1 MSEIA
6 QLKQSPIFSATK
18 AESIGMVNGYLE
30 DLAFNGGD
38 PLKDL
43 VLCRKYIFVLEEI
56 EKGLKGFAMSELEK
70 FDNNETDLLSSTLKA
85 VESGVKYDF
94 SGSSAWVAQKAVVDK
109 ATAKLKEIETFAKAC
124 KEKTIVVD
132 SESGEIHEYFPPSK
146 SSSTSIRFTFK

>member
-6 QLKQSPIFSATK
+6 QLKESSIFSATK
-18 AESIGMVNGYLE
+18 AESIGMVNSYLE

-56 EKGLKGFAMSELEK
+56 EKGLKGFVVPELEK
-70 FDNNETDLLSSTLKA
+70 FDNSEADLLNSTIKI

-94 SGSSAWVAQKAVVDK
+94 SASTAWVAQKAIVDK
-109 ATAKLKEIETFAKAC
+109 ATAKLKEIEAFAKAC
-124 KEKTIVVD
+124 KEKTTVVD
-132 SESGEIHEYFPPSK
+132 SDSGEINEYFPPSK
-146 SSSTSIRFTFK
+146 TSSTSIRFTYK

>member
-6 QLKQSPIFSATK
+6 QLKESSIFSATK
-18 AESIGMVNGYLE
+18 AESIGMVNSYLE

-56 EKGLKGFAMSELEK
+56 EKGLKGFVVPELEK
-70 FDNNETDLLSSTLKA
+70 FDNSEAELLNSTIKI

-94 SGSSAWVAQKAVVDK
+94 SASTAWVAQKAIVDK
-109 ATAKLKEIETFAKAC
+109 ATAKLKEIEAFAKAC
-124 KEKTIVVD
+124 KEKTTVVD
-132 SESGEIHEYFPPSK
+132 SDSGEINEYFPPSK
-146 SSSTSIRFTFK
+146 TSSTSIRFTYK

>member
-18 AESIGMVNGYLE
+18 AESIGMVNSYLE

-43 VLCRKYIFVLEEI
+43 VLCRKYIFLLEEI

-70 FDNNETDLLSSTLKA
+70 FDNNETELLSSTLKA
-85 VESGVKYDF
+85 VETGIKFDF
-94 SGSSAWVAQKAVVDK
+94 TASSAWVAQKEAVDK
-109 ATAKLKEIETFAKAC
+109 ATAKLKEIEAFAKAC
-124 KEKTIVVD
+124 KEKTTVVD
-132 SESGEIHEYFPPSK
+132 SETGEALDYFPPSK
-146 SSSTSIRFTFK
+146 SSSTSIRFTYK